1 MKAPFSTYLTGIAPG
16 LKELIAKLEDSYDYV
31 SILSTDSKGFA
42 VRVSRHA
49 KTVQGKTMTTERGN
63 VVRVA
68 KNGLYSEYAF
78 NEFEPSGA
86 ERMAAKIRKELDAQL
101 QVLTM
106 AGTDIV
112 RTPCLPDEPCELFV

>member
-78 NEFEPSGA
+78 RGGADGREDTEGAGCAAAGPHDGGYGYSEDAVPSG
-86 ERMAAKIRKELDAQL
+86 
-101 QVLTM
+101 
-106 AGTDIV
+106 
-112 RTPCLPDEPCELFV
+112 